1 MKNRKVFVD
10 FHYLKN
16 LNKGFGQYSYHLAK
30 ALQESNSGLNYVFY
44 IPNKRTIKKLF
55 NTENIIKKIYYSFH
69 RQLGVS
75 AKNCIF
81 HSTNQ
86 LSKILPR
93 NKKQPFILT
102 IHDINFIYEETVDLK
117 TKASI
122 QKKIDRANA
131 IVFVSHFTMQE
142 VNAHFNIEKET
153 IQKVIYN
160 GNPYK
165 TIQLA
170 KNEQNSFK
178 YLFSIAEMR
187 PYKNLDKLIEMM
199 VYLPEDYSLILAGKG
214 SDNYIAYLRKIIN
227 ENNLNDRVII
237 KGIVSEEEKIELLN
251 NCNAFV
257 FPSSREG
264 FGLPIVEA
272 LNFNKPIFLYNK
284 TSLPEIGGDAC
295 FYWDNLDSKYMA
307 GVLMEKLNYFYE
319 NKDEMLKK
327 IIIQLAKFDWN
338 KSAKQYEEIYRKFL

>member
-1 MKNRKVFVD
+1 MKNLKVFVD

-30 ALQESNSGLNYVFY
+30 ALQEANSGLNYVFY
-44 IPNKRTIKKLF
+44 IPNKRNIKKLF
-55 NTENIIKKIYYSFH
+55 NAEHITKKVYYSFH

-117 TKASI
+117 IKASI
-122 QKKIDRANA
+122 QKNIDRANA
-131 IVFVSHFTMQE
+131 IVFVSHFTMNE
-142 VNAHFNIEKET
+142 VNTHFNIEEET

-165 TIQLA
+165 AIHLA
-170 KNEQNSFK
+170 KNEQNSLK

-214 SDNYIAYLRKIIN
+214 SDKYIAYLRTIIN
-227 ENNLNDRVII
+227 ENNLNDRVIL

-264 FGLPIVEA
+264 FGLPVVEA

-284 TSLPEIGGDAC
+284 TSLPEIGGDAS
-295 FYWDNLDSKYMA
+295 FYWDNLNSKYMA
-307 GVLMEKLNYFYE
+307 EVLMEKLNYFYE
-319 NKDEMLKK
+319 NKDEMQKK
-327 IIIQLAKFDWN
+327 INIQLAKFDWN
-338 KSAKQYEEIYRKFL
+338 KAAKQYEEIYKKFL